1 MNNLKVSIAICIF
14 GFFVFGSSL
23 YSEADLKV
31 NSSQDL
37 KNSEKDEKV
46 PPEAKQTDSDSSK
59 ELQVE
64 GESEKKPSLTSK
76 DIANLFPLKLGFF
89 VDSYYNASFNR
100 PNSKEA
106 SYTTQATRTNEFNI
120 NLAYLDANFETNK
133 YRGRFA
139 VQFGTSV
146 AANYVGEGT
155 TGKTSNEFSVR
166 NMQEAYGGIKLG
178 KSTWLDMGIYFGH
191 LGYESWVSHDNFVYT
206 RALSLDN
213 VPYYVSGVRLS
224 GKITDKLKYQL
235 HLDNGYQVV
244 TDNNKDVSGG
254 FRLEWTPLKSLMFR
268 WNTFIGNELPTAIPK
283 EVRYYNN
290 FIAEWKPSDTWIIA
304 SSFDVAYQRRAD
316 DRDLIYLPGGPA
328 YINRDSSAYRQLY
341 VGNLWVAYRFLPEWR
356 IGSRLERYV
365 DREQMIVQTGTA
377 HGFQTGGTTTTLD
390 YIPNETFLV
399 RFTYQ
404 YRLSRDAVYPREAGM
419 SRLDRQFIFSL
430 SIKI

>member
-1 MNNLKVSIAICIF
+1 M
-14 GFFVFGSSL
+14 
-23 YSEADLKV
+23 
-31 NSSQDL
+31 
-37 KNSEKDEKV
+37 
-46 PPEAKQTDSDSSK
+46 
-59 ELQVE
+59 
-64 GESEKKPSLTSK
+64 
-76 DIANLFPLKLGFF
+76 
-89 VDSYYNASFNR
+89 
-100 PNSKEA
+100 
-106 SYTTQATRTNEFNI
+106 
-120 NLAYLDANFETNK
+120 
-133 YRGRFA
+133 
-139 VQFGTSV
+139 
-146 AANYVGEGT
+146 
-155 TGKTSNEFSVR
+155 
-166 NMQEAYGGIKLG
+166 
-178 KSTWLDMGIYFGH
+178 
-191 LGYESWVSHDNFVYT
+191 
-206 RALSLDN
+206 
-213 VPYYVSGVRLS
+213 
-224 GKITDKLKYQL
+224 
-235 HLDNGYQVV
+235 
-244 TDNNKDVSGG
+244 
-254 FRLEWTPLKSLMFR
+254 
-268 WNTFIGNELPTAIPK
+268 PTAIPK